1 MSYIACGVLG
11 NMEAMFFAGNEL
23 KLAPQLTFRRLIA
36 FTLLK

>member
-11 NMEAMFFAGNEL
+11 NMEAMIFADNEL
-23 KLAPQLTFRRLIA
+23 KLARQVTFNRPRA